1 MTFFGQDLGNRAAHS
16 HQEFLAVPPPPGIST
31 RITRISEMKQRTL
44 LPYLLLNLAQ
54 YYGSQNTLVITN
66 EKETNRVPTTF
77 RHVFPSFV
85 RWKHVRRCRCRSSFP
100 KVDDFGF
107 LECSNINQH
116 DATATN
122 SRRVHVYNSQTKH
135 SGDGCVY
142 GRTVTCQGI
151 IANTGTFFSVG
162 SNCLSLIGS
171 PQRRGLVGLF
181 RLFFVFSGKIPTKKT
196 SQSGKNKHHNHY
208 YAYDSLSAKE
218 KHKIR
223 VS

>member
-162 SNCLSLIGS
+162 SNCLSRIGS
-171 PQRRGLVGLF
+171 PQRRGLVGLVGLF
-181 RLFFVFSGKIPTKKT
+181 RLIFVFSGKIPTKKT
-196 SQSGKNKHHNHY
+196 SQSG
-208 YAYDSLSAKE
+208 
-218 KHKIR
+218 
-223 VS
+223 